1 MNLFEKDLIAVAQS
15 PLQHWLTT
23 LPAQLERWQK
33 EQQHGE
39 LPKWLR
45 SVSQLPKLEPH
56 HVSLTDTVSVTADS
70 VGEGEQNRIRGLMM
84 QLVPWRKGPFNLH
97 GVHLDTEWRSDYK
110 WQRVLPHLRN
120 HRTDA
125 STVTGSQGDQPL
137 RGQQVLDIGCGSG
150 YHLWRMLEA
159 GAEQVWGIDPGQ
171 LFMAQF
177 MAVRGFMP
185 PELQA
190 RAHLFPLGVE
200 DLPELRAF
208 DTVFS
213 MGVLYHRRSPID
225 FLTQL
230 RAQLKPGG
238 QLVLETLVVEGD
250 EHTVLVPGE
259 TYAKMR
265 NVWFIPSTPAL
276 LHWLSRCGFKN
287 ARVVDESLTTLEEQ
301 RATEWMQGQ
310 SLVDFLD
317 PNDHTRTIEG
327 YPAPRRAV
335 IIATL

>member
-1 MNLFEKDLIAVAQS
+1 MNIFAQDLIAVAQS

-23 LPAQLERWQK
+23 LPAQLETWQK

-45 SVSQLPKLEPH
+45 CVAQLPTVEPQ
-56 HVSLTDTVSVTADS
+56 HVSLADTVTVANENIS
-70 VGEGEQNRIRGLMM
+70 EGEQNRIRGLMM
-84 QLVPWRKGPFNLH
+84 QLTPWRKGPFDLH
-97 GVHLDTEWRSDYK
+97 GVHIDTEWRSDFK
-110 WQRVLPHLRN
+110 WQRVLPHLSN
-120 HRTDA
+120 N
-125 STVTGSQGDQPL
+125 GDL
-137 RGQQVLDIGCGSG
+137 SGRQVLDIGCGSG

-159 GAEQVWGIDPGQ
+159 GADHVWGIDPGQ

-177 MAVRGFMP
+177 MAIRHFMP
-185 PELQA
+185 AELAA
-190 RAHLFPLGVE
+190 RAHWFPLGVE
-200 DLPELRAF
+200 DLPELCAF

-238 QLVLETLVVEGD
+238 ELVLETLVVEGD
-250 EHTVLVPGE
+250 EDTVLVPGE

-265 NVWFIPSTPAL
+265 NVWFIPSTKAL
-276 LHWLSRCGFKN
+276 LHWMSRVGFKN
-287 ARVVDESLTTLEEQ
+287 ARVVDESVTTLEEQ

-310 SLVDFLD
+310 SLADFLD
-317 PNDHTRTIEG
+317 PNDRSRTIEG
-327 YPAPRRAV
+327 FPAPRRAV
-335 IIATL
+335 IIANP

>member
-1 MNLFEKDLIAVAQS
+1 MKLFAKDLIAVANS

-23 LPAQLERWQK
+23 LPAQLDTWQK
-33 EQQHGE
+33 QQQHGE
-39 LPKWLR
+39 LHKWLR
-45 SVSQLPKLEPH
+45 CVEQLPQLAPEQ
-56 HVSLTDTVSVTADS
+56 VSLADTVTVTS
-70 VGEGEQNRIRGLMM
+70 SNPEPGMQNRIKGLLQ
-84 QLVPWRKGPFNLH
+84 QLTPWRKGPFNLH
-97 GVHLDTEWRSDYK
+97 GVHIDTEWRSDFK
-110 WQRVLPHLRN
+110 WQRVAPHLSN
-120 HRTDA
+120 N
-125 STVTGSQGDQPL
+125 GDL
-137 RGQQVLDIGCGSG
+137 SGQQVLDIGCGSG

-159 GAEQVWGIDPGQ
+159 GADQVWGIDPGQ

-177 MAVRGFMP
+177 MAIRGFMP

-200 DLPELRAF
+200 DLPELKAF

-250 EHTVLVPGE
+250 EHSVLVPGE

-265 NVWFIPSTPAL
+265 NVWFIPSTKAL
-276 LHWLSRCGFKN
+276 LHWMSRCGFMN
-287 ARVVDESLTTLEEQ
+287 ARVVDESLTTLAEQ

-310 SLVDFLD
+310 SLADFLD
-317 PNDHTRTIEG
+317 PNNSSRTIEG

-335 IIATL
+335 IIAEA

>member
-45 SVSQLPKLEPH
+45 CVEQLPKLEAQ
-56 HVSLTDTVSVTADS
+56 HVALGDTVTVHNDK
-70 VGEGEQNRIRGLMM
+70 VNEGEQNRIRGLMM

-97 GVHLDTEWRSDYK
+97 GVHIDTEWRSDFK
-110 WQRVLPHLRN
+110 WQRVLPHLN
-120 HRTDA
+120 DT
-125 STVTGSQGDQPL
+125 L

-159 GAEQVWGIDPGQ
+159 GADQVWGVDPGQ

-200 DLPELRAF
+200 DLPELKAF

-230 RAQLKPGG
+230 KAQLKPGG
-238 QLVLETLVVEGD
+238 ELVLETIVVEGD

-265 NVWFIPSTPAL
+265 NVWFIPSTKAL
-276 LHWLSRCGFKN
+276 LH
-287 ARVVDESLTTLEEQ
+287 
-301 RATEWMQGQ
+301 
-310 SLVDFLD
+310 
-317 PNDHTRTIEG
+317 
-327 YPAPRRAV
+327 
-335 IIATL
+335 